1 MNRKHVL
8 TGTNAICHLPPI
20 ALRLREL
27 GHPVVV
33 KVHMKVGHLVDLV
46 PYCFLHTINLP
57 VIVTIEERTVSPRI
71 FVLLRSPMDPPVP
84 I

>member
-1 MNRKHVL
+1 MNQRYVPSW
-8 TGTNAICHLPPI
+8 TNANSHLPPI
-20 ALRLREL
+20 ALRLGEL

-33 KVHMKVGHLVDLV
+33 KVHMKVGHLVNLV